1 MAENEIP
8 QYEKTAGATR
18 AGASAR
24 NGKQPGDP
32 SRAAMAIIKA
42 VTSEKPPLHLLL
54 GRFAYEH
61 MADKIAK
68 LQKDIETWREVTLAA
83 DFEN

>member
-8 QYEKTAGATR
+8 QYEKTAGVTR
-18 AGASAR
+18 AAASAR

-32 SRAAMAIIKA
+32 SRAAVAIIKA

-54 GRFAYEH
+54 GRFAYDN
-61 MADKIAK
+61 ATAK
-68 LQKDIETWREVTLAA
+68 TERLQKEFEAWREVTLAA